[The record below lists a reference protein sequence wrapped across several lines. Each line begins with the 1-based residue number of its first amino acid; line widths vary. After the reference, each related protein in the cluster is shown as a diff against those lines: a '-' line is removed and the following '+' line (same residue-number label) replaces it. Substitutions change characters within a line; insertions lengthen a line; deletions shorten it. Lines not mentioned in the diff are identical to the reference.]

1 MIPDIFNPLAVES
14 KQLGFVVPVLGAIIV
29 FLGMNVRV
37 EIRVQKEEDFDQN
50 D

>member
-14 KQLGFVVPVLGAIIV
+14 KQLGFFVPVLGAIIV

>member
-14 KQLGFVVPVLGAIIV
+14 KQLGFFVPVLGAIIV

-37 EIRVQKEEDFDQN
+37 EIRFQKEEDFDQN